1 MYYVFR
7 SAILAILAAASLG
20 SIHLMRADLEFRRRT
35 PEGVARAVD
44 LAPKNTEYLEFRAL
58 QLDYDGTDSTAMLE
72 RAAELNPMSAAP
84 RIRLGLAA
92 ETRGDFST
100 AEKWLLDAARIDRQF
115 EPRWTLANYYFRR
128 ENNAQFWTWIR
139 SALEISYGDRRP
151 AFDLCWRVSDDPR
164 EILTRAIP
172 GRHEVIAA
180 YLGYLLETHR
190 ATGAVAMKLA
200 SAHDPADR
208 ELLLAACDAMIA
220 AHESTAARELWRE
233 MGFGEVSFDAPRVG
247 HGFDWRRIESPGVVH
262 LEIDQPR
269 AMHRIAF
276 NGKQP
281 ESCELLRRVVSLEP
295 GKRYTLRWEVQL
307 QSISGE
313 SGIDWRIGDQRAR
326 IEDRQMQFT
335 AASDLMT
342 LTLAYSRPSGQVR
355 AEGWIE
361 LWSVEIQ

>member
-1 MYYVFR
+1 M
-7 SAILAILAAASLG
+7 LAILAAASLG

-35 PEGVARAVD
+35 PEGVARAVE

-58 QLDYDGTDSTAMLE
+58 QLAYDGVDATAMLE
-72 RAAELNPMSAAP
+72 RAAELNPLSSTP

-92 ETRGDFST
+92 ETRGDFSS
-100 AEKWLLDAARIDRQF
+100 AEKWLQDAAHIDRQF

-128 ENNAQFWTWIR
+128 ENNAQLWKWIR

-151 AFDLCWRVSDDPR
+151 AFDLCWRVSGDPH
-164 EILTRAIP
+164 EILSKAIP
-172 GRHEVIAA
+172 DRHEVVAA

-190 ATGAVAMKLA
+190 ETGAVAMKLA

-295 GKRYTLRWEVQL
+295 GKRYTLRWNSQF
-307 QSISGE
+307 QGISGE
-313 SGIDWRIGDQRAR
+313 SGIDWRIGDQRTP
-326 IEDRQMQFT
+326 IEDRHMQFT
-335 AASDLMT
+335 ATSDLMT
-342 LTLAYSRPSGQVR
+342 LILAYSRPSGQVR

-361 LWSVEIQ
+361 LWAIEIQ